1 MTIVDK
7 NLRTNLASIGF
18 KQASGME
25 MGVNAMSMFAGTQST
40 DLDEGRVLQL
50 LNMVT
55 AEELIDNDEY
65 EGKQDSGCVL
75 EDANFCNRNLRRRT
89 RRMPEVWP
97 DIGYEDTEAG
107 RWKSTVCRSRQDLHQ
122 VCGRRGSEEGTAS
135 VGRKKIRRP
144 HCCNNIL

>member
-7 NLRTNLASIGF
+7 NLKTNLASIGF

-40 DLDEGRVLQL
+40 DLDEGRVIQL

-65 EGKQDSGCVL
+65 EGKYIYQCARQ
-75 EDANFCNRNLRRRT
+75 DANHAR
-89 RRMPEVWP
+89 
-97 DIGYEDTEAG
+97 
-107 RWKSTVCRSRQDLHQ
+107 
-122 VCGRRGSEEGTAS
+122 
-135 VGRKKIRRP
+135 
-144 HCCNNIL
+144 